1 MIKFENTEVFNFEG
15 ALRGMRNPLQ
25 SHAKSDSK
33 WVYENIRD
41 NGYYVIGPNDLDL
54 AKRLIKGGSE
64 HRKFLRQIFVSVDMT
79 APLYLW
85 AEIDTYKV
93 NTVRNS
99 TSFMHKGVSRLFS
112 KEDFQEMN
120 NDVTDVVIE
129 ELNNLRNK
137 YLETKD
143 YQYFVEIRKL
153 LPSSYLYK
161 STWTANYEVVWNM
174 YNQRCVH
181 PHRLKEWNTDFKN
194 WCEYLPYFKEFFLE
208 E

>member
-41 NGYYVIGPNDLDL
+41 IGHYVIGPNDLDL

-99 TSFMHKGVSRLFS
+99 TSFMHKGCSKPFSRD
-112 KEDFQEMN
+112 EFQEMDN
-120 NDVTDVVIE
+120 NVIDKVID
-129 ELNNLRNK
+129 ELNRLRNE
-137 YLETKD
+137 YLKTKD
-143 YQYFVEIRKL
+143 YNYFVEIRKL
-153 LPSSYLYK
+153 LPSSYIYK

-181 PHRLKEWNTDFKN
+181 PHRLKDWNTDFKN
-194 WCEYLPYFKEFFLE
+194 WAESLPYFKEFFYE
-208 E
+208 